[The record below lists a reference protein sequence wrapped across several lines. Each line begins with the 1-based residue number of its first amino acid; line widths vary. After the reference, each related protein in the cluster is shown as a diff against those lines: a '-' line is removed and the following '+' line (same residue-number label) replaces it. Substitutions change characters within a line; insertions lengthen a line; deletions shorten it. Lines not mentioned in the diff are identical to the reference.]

1 MNPLR
6 NGVRPDCGHDKVR
19 GATAGAFTL
28 VELLVVI
35 GVVAVLAALIFPT
48 FTSVSMRA
56 RDSKSI
62 SNLRV
67 VGSHLFA
74 YAADHNGWIPE
85 RTETIPLPGGG
96 NTSGL
101 AWHARL
107 YADGYVDNRDVF
119 FNPKEKYRTWNHW
132 VADPTVPASLKV
144 FTQGWIP
151 VYGMRHRGSQSG
163 GAVAAAGGGRPL
175 GQENLNRLQSPS
187 KFFLLV
193 ESWKTSSPQ
202 YAAFYVSSDA
212 GWRIKLDE
220 RGFANAWFADGHV
233 EAKDAAYFLGL
244 KDTREEETG
253 AGTYHVWPQP

>member
-6 NGVRPDCGHDKVR
+6 NGVRPGSEYGDLRRECAR
-19 GATAGAFTL
+19 AFTL
-28 VELLVVI
+28 IEALVVVGI
-35 GVVAVLAALIFPT
+35 VAVLAALIFPT
-48 FTSVSMRA
+48 FSSVSMRA

-62 SNLRV
+62 ANLRI

-85 RTETIPLPGGG
+85 RSETIPQPGGG
-96 NTSGL
+96 NASGL

-107 YADGYVDNRDVF
+107 YTDGYVDNRDVF
-119 FNPKEKYRTWNHW
+119 LNPKEKYRTWNQW
-132 VADPTVPASLKV
+132 VADPTVPLSLKV

-151 VYGMRHRGSQSG
+151 VYGLRHRGSQSG

-193 ESWKTSSPQ
+193 ESWKTSPPQ
-202 YAAFYVSSDA
+202 YSAFYVSSDA

-220 RGFANAWFADGHV
+220 RGLANAWFADGHV

-244 KDTREEETG
+244 KDTKEEETG
-253 AGTYHVWPQP
+253 GGVYHVWPEP